1 MGDGV
6 RRVAWI
12 LERSA
17 LVLAPDTGPVH
28 VARAL
33 GVPVVGLYGHTNPW
47 RVGPYRAFEDLWVDR
62 YTPAGAAPDPSAFDP
77 PPDDRMLAVT
87 VADVLERV
95 ARATERYDVLART
108 PAALAAHGA

>member
-1 MGDGV
+1 
-6 RRVAWI
+6 
-12 LERSA
+12 
-17 LVLAPDTGPVH
+17 
-28 VARAL
+28 
-33 GVPVVGLYGHTNPW
+33 
-47 RVGPYRAFEDLWVDR
+47 VDR
-62 YTPAGAAPDPSAFDP
+62 YTPVGAAPDPSAFDP